1 MDAGYEYSDTLVILR
16 PMQIPDRWLKI
27 SAGVLALALVGLIG
41 DSMRER
47 LVNVGDKAP
56 NFAVTSSRGTQMTR
70 ANFGGKLLVLNFWAT
85 WCPPCIAELPS
96 LNQMARTLGPK
107 GVVVLGISV
116 DQDKK
121 AYDDFLRRFKLSF
134 EVAHDPA
141 ADIASEYG
149 TFKYPETYVITP
161 DGTVVEKFIAD
172 RDWMEPALLKRL
184 ESHIR

>member
-1 MDAGYEYSDTLVILR
+1 
-16 PMQIPDRWLKI
+16 MQIPDRWLKI

-70 ANFGGKLLVLNFWAT
+70 ASFGGKLLVLNFWAT

-134 EVAHDPA
+134 EVAHDPS

>member
-1 MDAGYEYSDTLVILR
+1 SIRV
-16 PMQIPDRWLKI
+16 
-27 SAGVLALALVGLIG
+27 S
-41 DSMRER
+41 
-47 LVNVGDKAP
+47 
-56 NFAVTSSRGTQMTR
+56 QMTR
-70 ANFGGKLLVLNFWAT
+70 DLCRCKLLLLHLCAT
-85 WCPPCIAELPS
+85 WCPPCIGELPS